1 MTFNADK
8 YNRSVSLDCS
18 TCGSSEFSHDG
29 ADGQTSELLTC
40 GNCGLEISRDDLI
53 RANDENVQ
61 AHVKE
66 IGQTVVKD
74 LQKELHESLKKA
86 FRGSKNI
93 KIR

>member
-1 MTFNADK
+1 MTLNSDK
-8 YNRSVSLDCS
+8 YNRSVTQYCP
-18 TCGSSEFSHDG
+18 TCGGIDFSHDG
-29 ADGQTSELLTC
+29 ADGQTSELFTC
-40 GNCGLEISRDDLI
+40 GNCGLQISKDDLI

-66 IGQTVVKD
+66 IEQAVAKD

-93 KIR
+93 RIR